1 MTSEVGG
8 VFGRRVKR
16 SRRGG
21 FDLKLPAE
29 ERELL
34 RSLGPQMRV
43 ILTRPAPSEEV
54 DPAVER
60 LFPVAYPDDEDRQTE
75 YRLLVQ
81 DELMESH
88 LRALAVLEET
98 ADAERLDEDQ
108 LMAWMRAVNEV
119 RLVLGTRLEITDDG
133 VDRPLDRDDSRA
145 PAFAVYDYLTYLQGE
160 IIEALSG

>member
-1 MTSEVGG
+1 MI
-8 VFGRRVKR
+8 GRRVKR

-21 FDLKLPAE
+21 FELRIPAD

-34 RSLGPQMRV
+34 RSVGPQLR
-43 ILTRPAPSEEV
+43 EV
-54 DPAVER
+54 LVRQAASPQYGEDAGVDR

-75 YRLLVQ
+75 YRLLVH
-81 DELMESH
+81 DELMASH
-88 LRALAVLEET
+88 LGALAVLEET

-108 LMAWMRAVNEV
+108 LMAWMRALNDV
-119 RLVLGTRLEITDDG
+119 RLVLGTRLDVSEEGDERPQ
-133 VDRPLDRDDSRA
+133 DRRDPRA